1 MKNNKKWL
9 GLLLCAMLVLSCAL
23 ASAETYE
30 VSGSGYG
37 GKLDLTVTIDNGVI
51 TDIALGE
58 NHETNVVI
66 DRAFPVIRERILE
79 ANSPVVD
86 SVSAATF
93 SSFAVK
99 TAVAEAMKQA
109 GMDAP
114 SITMATA
121 GEEKPATERAAE
133 TCDIVIVGGGPAGLA
148 AAIGAKQTKP
158 DANVIVVEKLD
169 ILSGNGKFDMNFFDI
184 INTEAQKKA
193 GNEEW
198 TVNQVAHFIEEKSKS
213 GESAERIEVWANQ
226 ENILDAWL
234 RDMGVELNYNYGGT
248 NHLAE
253 ANQYAG
259 EVIQAGLERT
269 AYALN
274 ADVRTGTKGVDLV
287 MEDGACKGVIDF
299 VGAEN
304 MAYIN
309 VANRLSVDCDC
320 DGNPHEPEMGDLGIF
335 ASLDPVAVDQACY
348 DAVKNAEDPGKAALI
363 ERMDS
368 RHGIHT
374 VETACERHH
383 LGLRDYEIV
392 SID

>member
-198 TVNQVAHFIEEKSKS
+198 TVNQVAHFIER
-213 GESAERIEVWANQ
+213 ES
-226 ENILDAWL
+226 
-234 RDMGVELNYNYGGT
+234 
-248 NHLAE
+248 HL
-253 ANQYAG
+253 
-259 EVIQAGLERT
+259 L
-269 AYALN
+269 
-274 ADVRTGTKGVDLV
+274 
-287 MEDGACKGVIDF
+287 
-299 VGAEN
+299 
-304 MAYIN
+304 
-309 VANRLSVDCDC
+309 
-320 DGNPHEPEMGDLGIF
+320 
-335 ASLDPVAVDQACY
+335 
-348 DAVKNAEDPGKAALI
+348 
-363 ERMDS
+363 
-368 RHGIHT
+368 
-374 VETACERHH
+374 
-383 LGLRDYEIV
+383 
-392 SID
+392 